1 MSRGQW
7 KLKLST
13 LRLNRVVDGVR
24 NVRGTLMVLT
34 ALQNSGDVSYPGP
47 RRDQWLSEHLDHSF
61 AKKTDGSGLGPVM
74 EVALSKGLDY
84 TSLRQENGGYTAI
97 LHTLNTF
104 QHNAT
109 PSHSTA
115 TGPGVGRGR

>member
-1 MSRGQW
+1 
-7 KLKLST
+7 
-13 LRLNRVVDGVR
+13 
-24 NVRGTLMVLT
+24 MVLT

-84 TSLRQENGGYTAI
+84 TSRVYEELLCTRHFLAE
-97 LHTLNTF
+97 NTF